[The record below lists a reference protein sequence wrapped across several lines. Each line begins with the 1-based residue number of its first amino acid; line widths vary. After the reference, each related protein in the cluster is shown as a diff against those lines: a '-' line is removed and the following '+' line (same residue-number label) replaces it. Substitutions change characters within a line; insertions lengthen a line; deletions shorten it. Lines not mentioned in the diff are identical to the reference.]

1 MTIPTTQLKT
11 HIVLDLT
18 YHESEGNGCLVGTR
32 KECEE
37 FVAMQGEQ
45 FMFQILPMTKEEIEN
60 YPDNRKI
67 S

>member
-1 MTIPTTQLKT
+1 M
-11 HIVLDLT
+11 LDLT